1 MVSFDVFISYS
12 SKDKTAADAVCA
24 VLEGAGIRC
33 WVAPRDIRPGVEYGA
48 AIIEAI
54 DQCRVMILIF
64 SSSANNSGQIRR
76 EIERAVSKSIP
87 LIPVRIE
94 EVVPTKSLEYFLGA
108 VHWLDAL
115 TPPLEQHLQR
125 LAQAVKALLSIDASS
140 GETSVNDGARKHST
154 PNAVNEIGR
163 LSEADRSG
171 QGPVATGP
179 ISRHSS
185 KDNSRLLA
193 GLLICTLAALAGVV
207 LYHTRSVGPNAP
219 QVPTIQPGY
228 VTDPKKAFVPSRNPN
243 GVWAWGFT
251 DPYGQG
257 FVVATPFARE
267 GLIGFGRPGG
277 DGNPSVLANLSSE
290 EKTLSG
296 RLNYPPGEFSVHPG
310 PRGEHIVLRFTS
322 PEARRYTL
330 DYSAEKMHTNAVT
343 VEVIVNGVLLSAGD
357 TQRRFS
363 YTGSVQLKQN
373 EVVDLSFGLGQFGYN
388 SNSTRFTA
396 NVSPL
401 TELSALRRVRSSEKP
416 ED

>member
-140 GETSVNDGARKHST
+140 GETSVNDGAR
-154 PNAVNEIGR
+154 IGN
-163 LSEADRSG
+163 LD
-171 QGPVATGP
+171 
-179 ISRHSS
+179 
-185 KDNSRLLA
+185 DLL
-193 GLLICTLAALAGVV
+193 GSD
-207 LYHTRSVGPNAP
+207 HP
-219 QVPTIQPGY
+219 
-228 VTDPKKAFVPSRNPN
+228 
-243 GVWAWGFT
+243 
-251 DPYGQG
+251 
-257 FVVATPFARE
+257 RE
-267 GLIGFGRPGG
+267 
-277 DGNPSVLANLSSE
+277 
-290 EKTLSG
+290 
-296 RLNYPPGEFSVHPG
+296 
-310 PRGEHIVLRFTS
+310 
-322 PEARRYTL
+322 
-330 DYSAEKMHTNAVT
+330 
-343 VEVIVNGVLLSAGD
+343 
-357 TQRRFS
+357 
-363 YTGSVQLKQN
+363 
-373 EVVDLSFGLGQFGYN
+373 
-388 SNSTRFTA
+388 
-396 NVSPL
+396 
-401 TELSALRRVRSSEKP
+401 RRVRMNIAHYYGPASYLGMSQPRAMDRGDGVKRFSVKAEQAAELAGPCCRPPRCGVILRTSLASASKLISIAGRSRSWP
-416 ED
+416 PISVSPIQNRFQSRRATPMWSK